1 MSDITIIEKKK
12 EINLLLEQFT
22 SVNKSYINNLRTGN
36 KEESAKDLALL
47 DKLNSLI
54 LTHMS
59 ENEGIL
65 SSNYSKGIKQQEMVN
80 KNNEK
85 FKDIKNKLNEERKRI
100 KMLMQEEH
108 DLEGTEQFWY
118 QNMTSY
124 KYKYLYYII
133 CAIILIILIIRA
145 FISSDTGL
153 IDTVIAVSA
162 FMLLIYHYIPTLTTL
177 TIGTLKKYIL
187 KFLKF

>member
-12 EINLLLEQFT
+12 EINLLLQQFT

-36 KEESAKDLALL
+36 KQESAKDLALL
-47 DKLNSLI
+47 DNLNSLI

-65 SSNYSKGIKQQEMVN
+65 SSNYSKGIEQQEMVN

-85 FKDIKNKLNEERKRI
+85 FNDIKDKLNEERKRI
-100 KMLMQEEH
+100 KLLIQEET
-108 DLEGTEQFWY
+108 DLEGTQQFWY

-153 IDTVIAVSA
+153 IDTVIAMSA
-162 FMLLIYHYIPTLTTL
+162 IMLIIYHYVPTLATL
-177 TIGTLKKYIL
+177 TIGTLKKYI
-187 KFLKF
+187 